1 MKVLVINSGSSTLK
15 YQLIDVE
22 KNKVLAKGLCERIGM
37 NNSIINYEV
46 NNNKFVININLNT
59 HKDAIDHVLNLLIDK
74 KYNSIINSLKEID
87 AIGHRIV
94 HGGEYFKKSV
104 LINDEVKSLI
114 NKCSDIAPLHN
125 PPHIIGIEACQDLM
139 KNTKQVVVFDTAFHQ
154 TIPEVAY
161 KYALP
166 NKYYE
171 KYKIRKYGFHGTS
184 HKYVSH
190 KASEFLNRPIE
201 ELKIITCHL
210 GNGSSISAIKN
221 GIVIDTSMGFTP
233 LDGLIMGSRCGSI
246 DPAIVP
252 YIMQKENIT
261 CEEMTKIM
269 NNNSGLL
276 ALSEIS
282 SDLRDIEK
290 EYDNGNK
297 KAELAYKAYAYRIKK
312 YIGSY
317 IAIMGGIDVLVFTA
331 GIGENSFRM
340 RELITKDLD
349 YLGIKINIE
358 KNNKCKGITD
368 ISSNDSLVKV
378 IVIPTN
384 EEYMIALD
392 TKYVIENNITY

>member
-1 MKVLVINSGSSTLK
+1 
-15 YQLIDVE
+15 
-22 KNKVLAKGLCERIGM
+22 
-37 NNSIINYEV
+37 
-46 NNNKFVININLNT
+46 
-59 HKDAIDHVLNLLIDK
+59 
-74 KYNSIINSLKEID
+74 
-87 AIGHRIV
+87 
-94 HGGEYFKKSV
+94 
-104 LINDEVKSLI
+104 
-114 NKCSDIAPLHN
+114 
-125 PPHIIGIEACQDLM
+125 
-139 KNTKQVVVFDTAFHQ
+139 
-154 TIPEVAY
+154 
-161 KYALP
+161 
-166 NKYYE
+166 
-171 KYKIRKYGFHGTS
+171 
-184 HKYVSH
+184 
-190 KASEFLNRPIE
+190 
-201 ELKIITCHL
+201 
-210 GNGSSISAIKN
+210 
-221 GIVIDTSMGFTP
+221 MGFTP

-246 DPAIVP
+246 DPAIIP

-317 IAIMGGIDVLVFTA
+317 IAIMGGVDVLVFTA